1 MFEKKIKKDYLKL
14 AQIVYGGEFYLELKN
29 YKLAEVDCSNSKF
42 EKVID
47 SLLNKKQ
54 IKDFYSYKNLSSGF
68 VANLFENIKTK
79 ELVIAYR
86 GTERIG
92 LGENTSDI
100 SAFMKDVLSDV
111 NMMTATYD
119 EQFKDAWDFYKIV
132 KKQNPK
138 RKIVIV
144 GQSLGGALAQIVPA
158 KEYTI
163 NRKKIET
170 YTFNAP
176 GCKHLLDTYDCNL
189 SFNYS
194 FITNYSV
201 MNDWCGMFGEHIGQR
216 YLIAPIPMHELKSNS
231 TIEII
236 NNILLLT
243 HEGIFDYS
251 EEEMGKVYRKPK
263 NFNQKEGLSL
273 WYFDKNN
280 PVKNYPNMSTFIN
293 TAFPQFNISQ
303 NNNSLIQKA
312 ENFLKENIPEN
323 AMSIMGPGIEAY
335 IPLKE
340 LIDKEA
346 ELNRLDR
353 EKIKVTT
360 ELSKLNGMLGNEG
373 FINKAPSSKVEEI
386 RNRVLELN
394 EILAGI
400 EKRIE
405 ALR

>member
-111 NMMTATYD
+111 NIMTATYD

-216 YLIAPIPMHELKSNS
+216 YLIAPIPMQELNSNS

-323 AMSIMGPGIEAY
+323 IRNSNVGIMVKNATDNFVQMQNEQ
-335 IPLKE
+335 
-340 LIDKEA
+340 
-346 ELNRLDR
+346 R
-353 EKIKVTT
+353 EKLIELFNNNSISVAIKILDSIIS
-360 ELSKLNGMLGNEG
+360 ELSEETFNNA
-373 FINKAPSSKVEEI
+373 NK
-386 RNRVLELN
+386 
-394 EILAGI
+394 ILKKMI
-400 EKRIE
+400 I
-405 ALR
+405 

>member
-194 FITNYSV
+194 FIANYSV

-216 YLIAPIPMHELKSNS
+216 YLIAPIPMQELNSNS

-323 AMSIMGPGIEAY
+323 IRNSNVGIMVKNATDNFVQMQNEQRE
-335 IPLKE
+335 K
-340 LIDKEA
+340 LIDMFNNNSISVAIKI
-346 ELNRLDR
+346 LDS
-353 EKIKVTT
+353 IIS
-360 ELSKLNGMLGNEG
+360 ELSEETFNNA
-373 FINKAPSSKVEEI
+373 NK
-386 RNRVLELN
+386 
-394 EILAGI
+394 ILKKMI
-400 EKRIE
+400 I
-405 ALR
+405 

>member
-216 YLIAPIPMHELKSNS
+216 YLIAPIPMQELNSNS

-323 AMSIMGPGIEAY
+323 IRNSNVGIMVKNATDNFVQMQNEQRE
-335 IPLKE
+335 K
-340 LIDKEA
+340 LIDMFNNNSISVAIKI
-346 ELNRLDR
+346 LDS
-353 EKIKVTT
+353 IIS
-360 ELSKLNGMLGNEG
+360 ELSEETFNNA
-373 FINKAPSSKVEEI
+373 NK
-386 RNRVLELN
+386 
-394 EILAGI
+394 ILKKMI
-400 EKRIE
+400 I
-405 ALR
+405 

>member
-216 YLIAPIPMHELKSNS
+216 YLIASIPMQELNSNS

-323 AMSIMGPGIEAY
+323 IRNSNVGIMVKNATDNFVQMQNEQ
-335 IPLKE
+335 
-340 LIDKEA
+340 
-346 ELNRLDR
+346 R
-353 EKIKVTT
+353 EKLIEMFNNNSISVAIKILDSIIS
-360 ELSKLNGMLGNEG
+360 ELSEETFNNA
-373 FINKAPSSKVEEI
+373 NK
-386 RNRVLELN
+386 
-394 EILAGI
+394 ILKKMI
-400 EKRIE
+400 I
-405 ALR
+405 